1 MVSNHQSLSSP
12 KKDISLCFWSRE
24 PSVCSDC
31 GTELTTG
38 DLLKIENQKHLCLEC
53 ADLDHLVFLKS
64 GDNALTLRSKNYSN
78 LFAVVKKFSV
88 SRKRSERQGLLV
100 ESAALARAQKE
111 CEDDE
116 PDRKIARERA
126 AVVRV
131 QTDKNYV
138 AQFSKQILIQ
148 YPGCPV
154 EEAESIAEHACQK
167 YSGRVGRSSAAKALD
182 AGAIT
187 LAVRA
192 HIRHV
197 HTHYDQL
204 LSRAWERAEARLA
217 VVDKLDQVVSE
228 WSRNCSNNLSN
239 A

>member
-12 KKDISLCFWSRE
+12 KKDIIVFLVTK
-24 PSVCSDC
+24 PSICSDC
-31 GTELTTG
+31 GTELISG
-38 DLLKIENQKHLCLEC
+38 DLLKMENKKQLCLEC

-64 GDNALTLRSKNYSN
+64 GDAALTRRSKNYSN
-78 LFAVVKKFSV
+78 LFAVVKKFSA
-88 SRKRSERQGLLV
+88 SRKRNERQGLLV
-100 ESAALARAQKE
+100 ESEALERAKKE
-111 CEDDE
+111 CADDE

-138 AQFSKQILIQ
+138 VQFSKQILSQ

-154 EEAESIAEHACQK
+154 DEADSIAEHACQK
-167 YSGRVGRSSAAKALD
+167 YSGRVGRSSAAKAFD
-182 AGAIT
+182 SQAIT

-192 HIRHV
+192 HVRHV

-204 LSRAWERAEARLA
+204 LMEGWGRTEART
-217 VVDKLDQVVSE
+217 VVSE
-228 WSRNCSNNLSN
+228 KLDKIVIEWSRSCPVKSPSL
-239 A
+239 

>member
-12 KKDISLCFWSRE
+12 KKDIIVFLVTR
-24 PSVCSDC
+24 PSVCSGC

-38 DLLKIENQKHLCLEC
+38 DFLKIENQKHLCLEC
-53 ADLDHLVFLKS
+53 ADLDHLVFLES
-64 GDNALTLRSKNYSN
+64 GDNALTCRSKKYSN
-78 LFAVVKKFSV
+78 LFAVVYKFSP

-100 ESAALARAQKE
+100 ESDALARAKKE
-111 CEDDE
+111 CADDE
-116 PDRKIARERA
+116 LDRKIARERA

-131 QTDKNYV
+131 QIDKKYV

-154 EEAESIAEHACQK
+154 KEAESIAKHACQK
-167 YSGRVGRSSAAKALD
+167 YSGRVGRSSAAKAFD
-182 AGAIT
+182 AVAIA

-197 HTHYDQL
+197 HTDYYQR
-204 LSRAWERAEARLA
+204 LSGASERKEARLA
-217 VVDKLDQVVSE
+217 IADQLDQVERE
-228 WSRNCSNNLSN
+228 WSRNCSNDNG
-239 A
+239 